1 MANGSIWN
9 RLKSV
14 LFADKAA
21 ARQTTSREE
30 VLEWVRDRIRRDIAS
45 GYYDS
50 EQIIANARDDVGDE
64 LPADVAES
72 EARRLLPIMLAEHV
86 EAQADWPE
94 RTDSDRLAA
103 AFTALEAAGI
113 IARQNFSC
121 CGSCGSA
128 EIWDELEA
136 VRAAGGPVSGYAF
149 FHMQD
154 TDHAVD
160 GSDLYLNYGASVDG
174 EDAALAVAHEI
185 VEHLQ
190 AHGLQTTWTGS
201 WNQRIGV
208 QLDWKR
214 RLSPDATVH

>member
-9 RLKSV
+9 RLKSA
-14 LFADKAA
+14 LFSDKAA
-21 ARQTTSREE
+21 ARRTYPREE

-50 EQIIANARDDVGDE
+50 EQIVENARNDVGDE

-86 EAQADWPE
+86 EAQANWPE
-94 RTDSDRLAA
+94 RTDYDRLAA
-103 AFTALEAAGI
+103 AF
-113 IARQNFSC
+113 SC
-121 CGSCGSA
+121 CGTCGSA

-136 VRAAGGPVSGYAF
+136 VRAAGGPVSGYTF

-154 TDHAVD
+154 TDSAVD
-160 GSDLYLNYGASVDG
+160 GDDLYLNYGASVDG

-185 VEHLQ
+185 VEQLQ